1 MSTNYDILC
10 FMEYYSDRTNV
21 INSGFRR
28 PTKQWQNFY
37 QEGQKLGFADTE
49 SNSTYYY
56 LAFDVDGFG
65 SVDAASINNLTVELA
80 ATAEI
85 VDITDDAMAADN
97 LLIASLYIQTAGSD
111 AFDPSSAVRISR
123 YIGSIQESTL
133 SDVSVSWT
141 VNPAINKRNP
151 QVPTRKIT
159 ANMLNKTRPHVP

>member
-10 FMEYYSDRTNV
+10 FLEYFSDRSSV
-21 INSGFRR
+21 VSGGLRT

-37 QEGQKLGFADTE
+37 QESQVLGSADTE

-65 SVDAASINNLTVELA
+65 SIDAGSLNNLSVELA

-85 VDITDDAMAADN
+85 VDITDQAMAADN
-97 LLIASLYIQTAGSD
+97 LLIATLYIQSAGSD
-111 AFDPSSAVRISR
+111 SFDPSSATRISR
-123 YIGSIQESTL
+123 YIGSIEESSL

-141 VNPAINKRNP
+141 VNPAIDKRKP

-159 ANMLNKTRPHVP
+159 AQMLNKTLPHVP

>member
-10 FMEYYSDRTNV
+10 FLEYFSDRSSV
-21 INSGFRR
+21 VSGGLRT

-37 QEGQKLGFADTE
+37 QESQVLGSADTE
-49 SNSTYYY
+49 SNRTYYY

-65 SVDAASINNLTVELA
+65 SIDAGSLNNLSVELA

-85 VDITDDAMAADN
+85 VDITDQAMAADN
-97 LLIASLYIQTAGSD
+97 LLIATLYIQTAGSD
-111 AFDPSSAVRISR
+111 SFDPSSATRISR
-123 YIGSIQESTL
+123 YIGSIEESSL

-141 VNPAINKRNP
+141 VNPAIDKRKP

-159 ANMLNKTRPHVP
+159 AQMLNKTLPHVP

>member
-10 FMEYYSDRTNV
+10 FLEYYSDRTSV
-21 INSGFRR
+21 FSGGVRT

-37 QEGQKLGFADTE
+37 QEGQVLGSADSE

-65 SVDAASINNLTVELA
+65 STDASSINDLSVDLA

-85 VDITDDAMAADN
+85 IDITDQAMEADN
-97 LLIASLYIQTAGSD
+97 LLIASLYVQTAGSQ
-111 AFDPSSAVRISR
+111 AFDPSSAVRVSR
-123 YIGSIQESTL
+123 YIGSIEEAKIT
-133 SDVSVSWT
+133 DISVSWT

-159 ANMLNKTRPHVP
+159 ANMLNKTRPQVP

>member
-10 FMEYYSDRTNV
+10 FLEYFSDRSSV
-21 INSGFRR
+21 VSGGVRT

-37 QEGQKLGFADTE
+37 QESQVLGSADTE

-65 SVDAASINNLTVELA
+65 SIDAGSLNNLSVELA

-85 VDITDDAMAADN
+85 VDITDQAMAADN
-97 LLIASLYIQTAGSD
+97 LLIATLYIQTAGSD
-111 AFDPSSAVRISR
+111 SFDPSSATRISR
-123 YIGSIQESTL
+123 YIGSIEESSL

-141 VNPAINKRNP
+141 VNPAIDKRKP
-151 QVPTRKIT
+151 QIPTRKIT
-159 ANMLNKTRPHVP
+159 AQMLNKTRPHVP

>member
-10 FMEYYSDRTNV
+10 FLEYYSSRASVISGGVRT
-21 INSGFRR
+21 

-37 QEGQKLGFADTE
+37 QEGQTLGSADSE

-65 SVDAASINNLTVELA
+65 STDASSINDLSVELA

-85 VDITDDAMAADN
+85 VDITDEAMAADN
-97 LLIASLYIQTAGSD
+97 LLIATLYVQSAGGD
-111 AFDPSSAVRISR
+111 AFDPSSAVKVSR
-123 YIGSIQESTL
+123 YIGSIEESTI
-133 SDVSVSWT
+133 DDTSVSWT
-141 VNPAINKRNP
+141 VNPAIDKRDP

-159 ANMLNKTRPHVP
+159 ANMLNKTRPQVP

>member
-10 FMEYYSDRTNV
+10 FMEYYSDRTSV
-21 INSGFRR
+21 ISGGVRT

-37 QEGQKLGFADTE
+37 QEGQELGSADSE
-49 SNSTYYY
+49 SDVTYYY

-65 SVDAASINNLTVELA
+65 SSDAASINDLTVELA

-85 VDITDDAMAADN
+85 IDITDDAMAADN

-111 AFDPSSAVRISR
+111 AFDPSSAVRIAR
-123 YIGSIQESTL
+123 YIGSIQESSL
-133 SDVSVSWT
+133 SDTTVSWT

>member
-10 FMEYYSDRTNV
+10 FLEYYSSRASVISGGVRT
-21 INSGFRR
+21 

-37 QEGQKLGFADTE
+37 QEGQVLGSADTE
-49 SNSTYYY
+49 STSTYYY

-65 SVDAASINNLTVELA
+65 STDASSINDLSLELA

-85 VDITDDAMAADN
+85 IDITDDAMAADN
-97 LLIASLYIQTAGSD
+97 LVIATLYVQTGGSD
-111 AFDPSSAVRISR
+111 EFDASSAVRVSR
-123 YIGSIQESTL
+123 YIGSIEESQI
-133 SDVSVSWT
+133 SDTSVSWT

-159 ANMLNKTRPHVP
+159 ANMLNKTRPQVP